1 MCLHT
6 IVTIITTLVFLL
18 LFIFVFI
25 TDYIEIKFQK
35 YKVKS
40 DEEEYKI

>member
-6 IVTIITTLVFLL
+6 IVTGIMSIVFLS

-25 TDYIEIKFQK
+25 TDYIEINFQK
-35 YKVKS
+35 HKIKS
-40 DEEEYKI
+40 GDEEYKI